1 MKRSIEKRITT
12 DLESKIVLLS
22 GPRQVGKTTLTKQL
36 EMNFVY
42 LNYDSEFDRKVIS
55 SGLWDR
61 DCELVIFDE
70 LHKKKKWK
78 AWIKGIYDTEN
89 IPPRIIVTGSARLD
103 TFRKGGDSLAG
114 RHFYYRLHPLDVK
127 ELSDIIEP
135 SQALETILKFGG
147 FPEPFFKASAS
158 FSRRWRR
165 SHLDVIIREDLLDLG
180 GVRDIKSIEI
190 LIELLRDRVGSPT
203 SYASLSRDIQVSVPT
218 IKKWL
223 QVLENLFVI
232 FPVRPWHKNIA
243 RSILKESKYYF
254 YDTAAVTNGD
264 AARLENSVACALLK
278 ELHFIEDTEGYK
290 TALHYLRN
298 KEGGEVDFL
307 TLIDNKPRQ
316 MIEVKESDDSFS
328 KSLFH
333 FSTFFK
339 EIEGYQIVHT
349 LKKRKMTASGMRMW
363 SVVDFLE
370 KMPLL
375 PIILLNTPTY

>member
-1 MKRSIEKRITT
+1 MKRSIENRITT

-78 AWIKGIYDTEN
+78 GWIKGIYDTEN

-127 ELSDIIEP
+127 ELSGIMAP
-135 SQALETILKFGG
+135 SEALENILQFGG

-190 LIELLRDRVGSPT
+190 LIELLRNRVGST
-203 SYASLSRDIQVSVPT
+203 SSYASLARDIQVSVPT

-223 QVLENLFVI
+223 QILENLFVI

-264 AARLENSVACALLK
+264 SARLENSVACALLK

-316 MIEVKESDDSFS
+316 MVEVKESDDSFS

-333 FSTFFK
+333 FSTFFE
-339 EIEGYQIVHT
+339 EIEGYQIVHN
-349 LKKRKMTASGMRMW
+349 LKKRKMTSSGMRMW

-370 KMPLL
+370 KMPLF
-375 PIILLNTPTY
+375 PTIT

>member
-1 MKRSIEKRITT
+1 MMKRSIEKRITT

-36 EMNFVY
+36 EINFVY
-42 LNYDSEFDRKVIS
+42 LNYDSEVDRKVIS
-55 SGLWDR
+55 SGFWDR

-127 ELSDIIEP
+127 ELSGIMNP
-135 SQALETILKFGG
+135 SQALETILNFGG

-190 LIELLRDRVGSPT
+190 LIELLRDRVGSTT

-223 QVLENLFVI
+223 QILENLFVI

-316 MIEVKESDDSFS
+316 MVEVKESDDSFS

-339 EIEGYQIVHT
+339 KIEGYQIVHN
-349 LKKRKMTASGMRMW
+349 LKKRKMTSDGMRMW

-375 PIILLNTPTY
+375 PIVT